1 MSTAPKVVDPFII
14 ALIIIVFIGS
24 YVIISSEK
32 VHRTLVALGGGSL
45 TMILLVVPGILTYE
59 DVILELVSWKTIM
72 FIITMMVIVNLAA
85 RSGLF
90 QFIALYLVKLTRGEI
105 KLMYISFFLLTC
117 AISPFFDTITTML
130 ILGPLTI
137 EIARVL
143 EFDPRPFL
151 ISEALAANY
160 VSSATLV
167 GSIPNI
173 IIADVAELQFLDFIL
188 YIGPLVI
195 LLVVVSLPVLLFL
208 NRYRLQPIEVVAA
221 IFTIDPQ
228 VVITNQKLFYFSIGA
243 IILIIIGFTLSP
255 FIGLEPALIAFII
268 AAALLAFSGED
279 PEDVFND
286 VDWSSVFFIIGLF
299 LIVEGLSV
307 VGVIDVIAEMIKP
320 ILEIHPALAI
330 VIILFFSAISSSVVD
345 NIPIATA
352 LAPLLVTVNLG
363 RYLFWPLI
371 VGVNVG
377 GIVLPISSPANVLA
391 VSMAE
396 KEHKPITFMDFFRVG
411 ALLAFLLLVISFFY
425 FVLIFVI
432 LGISG

>member
-1 MSTAPKVVDPFII
+1 MSVTSNEADPLIVF
-14 ALIIIVFIGS
+14 LIIIVFISS

-32 VHRTLVALGGGSL
+32 VHRTLVALSGGSL
-45 TMILLVVPGILTYE
+45 TIILLVVPGLLTYE
-59 DVILELVSWKTIM
+59 EVILKLISWKTIL

-90 QFIALYLVKLTRGEI
+90 QYIALYLVKLTRGEI

-173 IIADVAELQFLDFIL
+173 IIADVAELQFLEFIL

-195 LLVVVSLPVLLFL
+195 ALVVVSLPILLYL
-208 NRYRLQPIEVVAA
+208 NKHRLQPIEVVAA

-228 VVITNQKLFYFSIGA
+228 VVITNQRLFYFSIGA
-243 IILIIIGFTLSP
+243 IILIILGFTLSP
-255 FIGLEPALIAFII
+255 FIGLEPAMIAFII
-268 AAALLAFSGED
+268 AAMLLAFSGED

-299 LIVEGLSV
+299 VIVEGLSV
-307 VGVIDVIAEMIKP
+307 VGIIDAIAEMTKP
-320 ILEIHPALAI
+320 ILAIHPVLAI
-330 VIILFFSAISSSVVD
+330 ALILFFSAISSSVVD

-396 KEHKPITFMDFFRVG
+396 KEHKPITFKDFFQVG
-411 ALLAFLLLVISFFY
+411 ALLAFILLTVSFIY
-425 FVLIFVI
+425 FVIVFVL
-432 LGISG
+432 LGIPG